1 MNELRDPYLLLPQY
15 AESLH
20 PVDFKAIGNALS
32 NALKPLATTI
42 GDALVSVCKTIAMVS
57 AFACEAAATL
67 GIVATQAYTKDG
79 AKYGPTSE
87 GMLQWLKEKN

>member
-20 PVDFKAIGNALS
+20 PVDFKALS